1 MFKWLDPYAK
11 PETLYRLCGL
21 WFPWLMTAAF
31 ISLLIGMVWGLAF
44 TPADYQQ
51 GDSYRIIHIH
61 VPAAIWSMGAY
72 SSMAIAALIA
82 LVWQVKAAQWAIGA
96 IAPIGAVFTVIA
108 LFTGAAWGKPMWGT
122 WWVWDARLTSELI
135 LLFLYLGVI
144 ALSGAFADRQTG
156 AKASALLALVGVVNL
171 PIIHFS
177 VEWWNTLH
185 QGATIT
191 KFAKPSI
198 DASMLWPLLISIL
211 AFGLWLAALTCLRLK
226 TAILQNEQHRPW
238 VRQLVSSSLKSSVI
252 KEG

>member
-1 MFKWLDPYAK
+1 
-11 PETLYRLCGL
+11 
-21 WFPWLMTAAF
+21 
-31 ISLLIGMVWGLAF
+31 
-44 TPADYQQ
+44 
-51 GDSYRIIHIH
+51 
-61 VPAAIWSMGAY
+61 
-72 SSMAIAALIA
+72 
-82 LVWQVKAAQWAIGA
+82 
-96 IAPIGAVFTVIA
+96 
-108 LFTGAAWGKPMWGT
+108 
-122 WWVWDARLTSELI
+122 
-135 LLFLYLGVI
+135 
-144 ALSGAFADRQTG
+144 
-156 AKASALLALVGVVNL
+156 
-171 PIIHFS
+171 